1 MCLQGISSYEACS
14 KYPEVY
20 SKLQQLEQQLSGGT
34 TATLI
39 LIYNNKIYV
48 ANVGM
53 WDLSLHRSARTGGTT
68 ATLILICNNKVCV
81 ANVGMWDLSLHRSAR
96 RGRTTATRILNY
108 NNKVCVATVGM

>member
-1 MCLQGISSYEACS
+1 MLVCGM
-14 KYPEVY
+14 
-20 SKLQQLEQQLSGGT
+20 T

-68 ATLILICNNKVCV
+68 APLTLIYNKIYV
-81 ANVGMWDLSLHRSAR
+81 ANVGM
-96 RGRTTATRILNY
+96 
-108 NNKVCVATVGM
+108 